1 MLPNWNSILS
11 SCGPNSFRKEETY
24 LEIYFPDLNVGGRY
38 DSGLWSLP
46 QCIFSELEFVML
58 PNHLFSATPIGPL
71 LPGDQGLPSLSA
83 RRTNGGFL
91 SGFQLYTTC
100 PHLLRDLFLLLAR
113 QAREKRRNMLMIY
126 IIHIFSIYTSCIV
139 FPFRATLEE
148 LILRIGLVAGAIFSR
163 IAQ

>member
-1 MLPNWNSILS
+1 
-11 SCGPNSFRKEETY
+11 
-24 LEIYFPDLNVGGRY
+24 
-38 DSGLWSLP
+38 
-46 QCIFSELEFVML
+46 ML

-71 LPGDQGLPSLSA
+71 LPGDPGLPSLSA

-126 IIHIFSIYTSCIV
+126 IIQTFSIFLSYTSCIV
-139 FPFRATLEE
+139 FPFRAILEE
-148 LILRIGLVAGAIFSR
+148 LILRIGPASGAIFSLLPSRWSNTWVR
-163 IAQ
+163 IDPVQNSVEAALENTHEQERNTIKVKELNLKS